1 MIILP
6 LKAVTDAYIPM
17 KSAIKYILHKLLGFR
32 NYLFV
37 FSVFKIYT
45 LKWDRKEN
53 DFLFFLK
60 MIPAGTVV
68 LDIGANIGVMAVLLA
83 KKIKGAQVVAF
94 EPVPANISALKR
106 VIGFFSLKNVRVM
119 EYALGNEEGE
129 VEMVMPVIDSVKM
142 QGLSHVVHSSITE
155 NNEGVKVKAPIHRL
169 DNITGL
175 NGTMKIS
182 AVKIDVEN
190 FEYFVL
196 EGGKSFINKYKPIIY
211 IELWENDNRHKC
223 FSLVK
228 ELGYK
233 VNVVANEKLAEYD
246 PSTHE
251 TQNFIFT
258 PAG

>member
-1 MIILP
+1 
-6 LKAVTDAYIPM
+6 M
-17 KSAIKYILHKLLGFR
+17 KSAIKYTLHKLLGFR

-37 FSVFKIYT
+37 FSLFKIFT
-45 LKWDRKEN
+45 LRWDRKEN

-83 KKIKGAQVVAF
+83 RRVQGAQVVAF
-94 EPVPANISALKR
+94 EPVPANITALKR
-106 VIGFFSLKNVRVM
+106 VLDFFSVKNVRVM

-155 NNEGVKVKAPIHRL
+155 NNEGVKVKAPIRML
-169 DNITGL
+169 DNVTGL

-182 AVKIDVEN
+182 AMKIDVEN

-196 EGGKSFINKYKPIIY
+196 EGGKNFLKKYKPLIY
-211 IELWENDNRHKC
+211 IELWENDNRTQC
-223 FSLVK
+223 FSLVQ

-233 VNVVANEKLAEYD
+233 VNVVMSQKLVEYD
-246 PSTHE
+246 PSAHR

-258 PAG
+258 PPGHGSAVH

>member
-1 MIILP
+1 
-6 LKAVTDAYIPM
+6 M

-37 FSVFKIYT
+37 FSIFKIFT
-45 LKWDRKEN
+45 LRWDKKEN

-83 KKIKGAQVVAF
+83 RRIKDSQVVAF
-94 EPVPANISALKR
+94 EPVPANINALKR
-106 VIGFFSLKNVRVM
+106 VIGFFELKNVRVM
-119 EYALGNEEGE
+119 EFALGNEEGE

-142 QGLSHVVHSSITE
+142 QGLSHVVHSSIKE
-155 NNEGVKVKAPIHRL
+155 NNEGEKVKAPIRML
-169 DNITGL
+169 DNVTGL
-175 NGTMKIS
+175 NGTMRIS

-196 EGGKSFINKYKPIIY
+196 EGGRNFIKKYKPIIY
-211 IELWENDNRHKC
+211 IELWENDNRDKC
-223 FSLVK
+223 FALVR

-233 VNVVANEKLAEYD
+233 VNIVQGEKLTEYD
-246 PSTHE
+246 PSLHK

-258 PAG
+258 PAS

>member
-1 MIILP
+1 
-6 LKAVTDAYIPM
+6 M
-17 KSAIKYILHKLLGFR
+17 KSAIKYALHKLLGFR

-37 FSVFKIYT
+37 FSLFKIYT

-60 MIPAGTVV
+60 MIPPGTVV
-68 LDIGANIGVMAVLLA
+68 LDIGANIGVMAALLA
-83 KKIKGAQVVAF
+83 RKVKNAQVVAF
-94 EPVPANISALKR
+94 EPVPANIHALKR
-106 VIGFFSLKNVRVM
+106 VIDFFHLENVRVM
-119 EYALGNEEGE
+119 EFALGNEEGE
-129 VEMVMPVIDSVKM
+129 VEMVVPVIDSVKM

-155 NNEGVKVKAPIHRL
+155 NNEGEKVKAPIRML
-169 DNITGL
+169 DNVTGL
-175 NGTMKIS
+175 NGTMKVS

-196 EGGKSFINKYKPIIY
+196 EGGCSFIKRYKPIIY
-211 IELWENDNRHKC
+211 IELWENENRDKC

-233 VNVVANEKLAEYD
+233 INIVLDQKLTKYD
-246 PSTHE
+246 PAIHR

-258 PAG
+258 PASQSSDVR